1 MYKNSVTF
9 LHGAR
14 YIVLAAKCLVSKFSG
29 VIGFNYCL
37 IKK

>member
-14 YIVLAAKCLVSKFSG
+14 YIPC
-29 VIGFNYCL
+29 I
-37 IKK
+37 